1 MTICW
6 AAIKTFVIG
15 AIFLA
20 PAAAHAT
27 IVDFTSNDSNGITG
41 SSYTVGD
48 VMLSSNTGPVTFNGS
63 DGVAGCGNSNKLGI
77 ETTTGLDCAGDGIR
91 IANDEITQGGNQS
104 LVATFDDGPVTFST
118 INSLDSF
125 ANEAKGAK
133 AVAIP
138 IPSAIWMFGTAL
150 LGFVAMSRRIK
161 V

>member
-1 MTICW
+1 MTIW
-6 AAIKTFVIG
+6 ATIRTFVIG

-77 ETTTGLDCAGDGIR
+77 ETTTGLDCTGDGIG
-91 IANDEITQGGNQS
+91 IVNDEITQGGNQS
-104 LVATFDDGPVTFST
+104 LVATFDDGPVAVSAT
-118 INSLDSF
+118 NLLDSF
-125 ANEAKGAK
+125 TTEGKGEK
-133 AVAIP
+133 PVAIP
-138 IPSAIWMFGTAL
+138 IPSAFWMFGTAL